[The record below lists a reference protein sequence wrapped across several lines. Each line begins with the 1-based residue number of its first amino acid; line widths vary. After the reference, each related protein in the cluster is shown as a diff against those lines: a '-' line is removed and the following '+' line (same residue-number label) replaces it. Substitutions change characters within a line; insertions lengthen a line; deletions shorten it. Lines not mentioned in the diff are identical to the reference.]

1 MSASASA
8 GSASGRGSLLVGDKG
23 RNMAVE
29 LVKRANTA
37 GQLSLDELEAR
48 LVVILAART
57 RMDLRPAL
65 EDLPDYRKIRAQ
77 KRFERYWL
85 D

>member
-1 MSASASA
+1 
-8 GSASGRGSLLVGDKG
+8 
-23 RNMAVE
+23 MAVE
-29 LVKRANTA
+29 LVKRANAA
-37 GQLSLDELEAR
+37 GRLTQDELEAR

-65 EDLPDYRKIRAQ
+65 EDLPDYRKVRAQ